1 MGHEIKLVAHFFSS
15 SDLTAQV
22 ICWDRGRLART
33 RIISIVVPKS
43 FSTLFAL
50 RAHCRRD
57 AHGPSKSLDHGSCVP
72 PTAQRRRR
80 PIRHSPSPADRSTWL
95 AKTSPAAHSFSS
107 SDSTAQVICWDRGR
121 LARTR
126 NPGIV
131 FESTSQPL
139 FALRAHCGRDAHGP
153 GKSLD
158 HGSVYHLLRS
168 EGVDQYAIHLHRLT
182 AQPGWRKLRLRPI
195 LSPAATQPLK

>member
-33 RIISIVVPKS
+33 RIISIVVRKY

-95 AKTSPAAHSFSS
+95 AKTSPAAPPFSPR
-107 SDSTAQVICWDRGR
+107 DSTAHALSRDRGR
-121 LARTR
+121 LARTL
-126 NPGIV
+126 NPAIV
-131 FESTSQPL
+131 LERTSQPL
-139 FALRAHCGRDAHGP
+139 FPPPPHPDPPARGP
-153 GKSLD
+153 DKP
-158 HGSVYHLLRS
+158 
-168 EGVDQYAIHLHRLT
+168 LH
-182 AQPGWRKLRLRPI
+182 QV
-195 LSPAATQPLK
+195 

>member
-33 RIISIVVPKS
+33 RIISIVVRKY

-95 AKTSPAAHSFSS
+95 AKTSPAAHSFSRR
-107 SDSTAQVICWDRGR
+107 DSTAQAICCGRGR
-121 LARTR
+121 LALTR
-126 NPGIV
+126 NPAI
-131 FESTSQPL
+131 FLERTYQPPSPPPPHPGSH
-139 FALRAHCGRDAHGP
+139 ARGP
-153 GKSLD
+153 GKSF
-158 HGSVYHLLRS
+158 SS
-168 EGVDQYAIHLHRLT
+168 ESR
-182 AQPGWRKLRLRPI
+182 
-195 LSPAATQPLK
+195 

>member
-33 RIISIVVPKS
+33 RIISIVVRKY

-57 AHGPSKSLDHGSCVP
+57 AHGPS
-72 PTAQRRRR
+72 
-80 PIRHSPSPADRSTWL
+80 
-95 AKTSPAAHSFSS
+95 
-107 SDSTAQVICWDRGR
+107 
-121 LARTR
+121 
-126 NPGIV
+126 
-131 FESTSQPL
+131 
-139 FALRAHCGRDAHGP
+139 
-153 GKSLD
+153 KSLD

-182 AQPGWRKLRLRPI
+182 AQPGWRKLRPRSQQI
-195 LSPAATQPLK
+195 T